1 MFSLATKSSLNCVC
15 VSCQVCRSVTVRLP
29 LGAVVLT
36 PAGHRVADAGAGAR
50 VHVLDHDEGVLLQR
64 GHSQVTVVGHFLQV
78 AAVARPDRVANLK
91 DPTGVRTDLGRKKKN
106 LLT

>member
-1 MFSLATKSSLNCVC
+1 MW
-15 VSCQVCRSVTVRLP
+15 LP

-64 GHSQVTVVGHFLQV
+64 GHCQVTVVRHFLQV
-78 AAVARPDRVANLK
+78 AAVARPDWVTYLK
-91 DPTGVRTDLGRKKKN
+91 DPTAVRTDLGYKKRTCLHGYSSCKIPRVFN
-106 LLT
+106 VGSFL